1 MWLDEIAFF
10 INRKLN
16 FILKRTMFDNV
27 GGSLQDGT
35 NLDSAIHKEAE
46 TKKKPDHGDLW
57 KLSYRY

>member
-27 GGSLQDGT
+27 GGGFQDGK

-46 TKKKPDHGDLW
+46 TKKGADHGDLW
-57 KLSYRY
+57 KLYRY

>member
-1 MWLDEIAFF
+1 MWLDEIVFF

-27 GGSLQDGT
+27 GGGLQDGM

-46 TKKKPDHGDLW
+46 TKKGQDHGDLW